1 MQCIVKS
8 QPSSLHLLCIALLLT
23 VLFSWGCRQK
33 TTIIA
38 DNDAPYYGEVST
50 VLVENYVNRMYIDL
64 LGREP
69 LDVEIADDV
78 AYLRSKDLA
87 MEAREEILFRLQF
100 DTLPRSGD
108 SSYNYAYFNRLYE
121 LAKIRLL
128 EGVGD
133 AYIEG
138 EIGILRF
145 AITRDS
151 LLGDSVRVDI
161 NRARKALLEGIL
173 LSGNEYRNGTIGF
186 AEMHSRM
193 ILNDIYDEINMNSFN
208 FINAVFNDL
217 YFRFPSS
224 AEFDAAYEMVDLNRS
239 AIIFQSPGQNKSD
252 FVGIAVGTN
261 EFSEGLI
268 RWAFLTLVAREPTT
282 AEVVE
287 LMNDFVN
294 TRDFPRVQREIM
306 KTDEYANF

>member
-1 MQCIVKS
+1 MKCLLKS
-8 QPSSLHLLCIALLLT
+8 QPPSLHLLCIVAVLT
-23 VLFSWGCRQK
+23 ILISWGCREK

-78 AYLRSKDLA
+78 AFLRSEDLSF
-87 MEAREEILFRLQF
+87 EAREEILMRLQF
-100 DTLPRSGD
+100 DTTPRTGD
-108 SSYNYAYFNRLYE
+108 SSYNYAYFSRLYE

-133 AYIEG
+133 AVIDG
-138 EIGILRF
+138 EIGIVRQAML
-145 AITRDS
+145 TDS
-151 LLGDSVRVDI
+151 LLGDSVSLDI
-161 NRARKALLEGIL
+161 NRARKALLEGVL
-173 LSGNEYRNGTIGF
+173 FSGRDYRNGIIGF

-193 ILNDIYDEINMNSFN
+193 ILNSIYDEINMNSFN

-217 YFRFPSS
+217 YFRFPAG
-224 AEFDAAYEMVDLNRS
+224 AEFDAAYDMVDLNRS
-239 AIIFQSPGQNKSD
+239 AIIFQSPGQSKSD
-252 FVGIAVGTN
+252 FVTIAVGTN
-261 EFSEGLI
+261 EFSEGLV

-287 LMNDFVN
+287 LMNDLVS
-294 TRDFPRVQREIM
+294 TQDFPRVQREIM